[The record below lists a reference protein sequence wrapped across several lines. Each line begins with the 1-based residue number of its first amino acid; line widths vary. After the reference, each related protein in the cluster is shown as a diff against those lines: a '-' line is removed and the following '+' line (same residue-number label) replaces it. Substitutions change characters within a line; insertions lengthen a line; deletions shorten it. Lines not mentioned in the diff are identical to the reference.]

1 MAPVTRATATK
12 IKPPKPAKVRP
23 LSAADKKVAAGLKA
37 ALRPIS
43 RAGLIAATPTSKVPK
58 YDPASGLYRTPT
70 GRPLVAVTLL
80 RPPPG
85 MMDGMFENALVDPST
100 NKFYITTVGGIAGF
114 HRFSGPA
121 NLPEGSKFSA
131 KSYTLAQVKE
141 LARIANK

>member
-1 MAPVTRATATK
+1 MPPVTRASATK

-43 RAGLIAATPTSKVPK
+43 RAGLIAPTPAAKAPK
-58 YDPASGLYRTPT
+58 YDPVSGLYRTPT
-70 GRPLVAVTLL
+70 GHPLVHVTLS

-85 MMDGMFENALVDPST
+85 MMDGMFEQALVDPAT
-100 NKFYITTVGGIAGF
+100 NKFYLVTVGGIAGL
-114 HRFSGPA
+114 HRFSGPV

-131 KSYTLAQVKE
+131 KSYTPTQVKE
-141 LARIANK
+141 LARIANR